1 MNSEQLKAYI
11 GVAHYVQQPADWKA
25 DKGSVQYIE
34 NKPDIDTIESNVTQ
48 AQSDI
53 SAMKTDIDTIKGGLI
68 ALENEDKTI
77 KGDIKS
83 NTDDIATLKRDNAT
97 INNTL
102 YAQDGSGIVNR
113 VQTLEGS
120 IASVASSVNNNISS
134 ISSLTKRVDTID
146 DDIDDI
152 KDKIKK
158 VNSNES
164 RINVIEQYNTQ
175 ERSRIDDMFVG
186 LGDQIVSVGGDV
198 TELNNKVDSL
208 HTKQGSDIAV
218 VQDPQI
224 GQMFYHTTYK
234 ILAIYNGYE
243 WIDLNG
249 RQLGKHSGTFG
260 DAPTYLN
267 NTTDVGYQFFDT
279 DKDMNMWWNGTEWV
293 DANGDNL

>member
-25 DKGSVQYIE
+25 DEDSVQYIK
-34 NKPDIDTIESNVTQ
+34 NKPDIAKIESGIKDNANNLDAF
-48 AQSDI
+48 AQLATSKI
-53 SAMKTDIDTIKGGLI
+53 SVNEESIRELKAFETTTTNRLSVIANEVGGHKTSIDTLYTRVGEVNQTLNTNLPRIT
-68 ALENEDKTI
+68 ALETTSAGHTTRIEN
-77 KGDIKS
+77 
-83 NTDDIATLKRDNAT
+83 
-97 INNTL
+97 
-102 YAQDGSGIVNR
+102 
-113 VQTLEGS
+113 LE
-120 IASVASSVNNNISS
+120 
-134 ISSLTKRVDTID
+134 
-146 DDIDDI
+146 
-152 KDKIKK
+152 K
-158 VNSNES
+158 VNSNS
-164 RINVIEQYNTQ
+164 RLDTLEKENLTIKQNITSNTTRISNL
-175 ERSRIDDMFVG
+175 ETKSSRIDDMLTG

-218 VQDPQI
+218 VQDLQI